1 VGFISVFFNVVLV
14 NPMINIL
21 IMLYVFCFKN
31 FGVAIIVFTFIVR
44 GALTPL
50 SVRQSK
56 QFKAMAS
63 LQPKLKSLQE
73 KFKNDR
79 SKISSETMKLYR
91 DNGVSPLGCLG
102 PTFLQMPVFFALFW
116 ALRGTL
122 PSTPENLT
130 KLSGKLYFWLPGIY
144 QAIPINDNFLGLS
157 LGKITTDNPLPYLL
171 PLLVG
176 ISTFFMQKSSSPPSS
191 SQQES
196 TQRMLL
202 WMMPGML
209 GYFTLFFE
217 TGLALYWI
225 VSNVIGIIIQGF
237 VVGWSPILS
246 IFSRSKSKPNN
257 EIEST
262 QVDTQNLNE
271 EENSDEVSGN
281 DSKDSGRSDRNSV
294 KRIRRRAQRSKN
306 RRDK

>member
-1 VGFISVFFNVVLV
+1 MGFISVFFNVVLV
-14 NPMINIL
+14 DPMINIL
-21 IMLYVFCFKN
+21 VMLYILCSEN
-31 FGVAIIVFTFIVR
+31 FGLAIIVFTLIVR

-56 QFKAMAS
+56 QFKAMGA
-63 LQPKLKSLQE
+63 LQPKLKALQE
-73 KFKNDR
+73 KYKNDR
-79 SKISSETMKLYR
+79 SRISSETMKLYR
-91 DNGVSPLGCLG
+91 ENGVSPLGCLG

-130 KLSGKLYFWLPGIY
+130 KLSDKLYSWLPGIN
-144 QAIPINDNFLGLS
+144 QAIPIDDDFLGLS

-171 PLLVG
+171 PILVG
-176 ISTFFMQKSSSPPSS
+176 VSTFFMQKSSSPPSS
-191 SQQES
+191 PQQES
-196 TQRMLL
+196 TNRMLL

-246 IFSRSKSKPNN
+246 IFSRSKSND
-257 EIEST
+257 ETELT
-262 QVDTQNLNE
+262 QEDKQNLNG

-281 DSKDSGRSDRNSV
+281 DSKNGGRSDRNSV
-294 KRIRRRAQRSKN
+294 KRIKRRAQRSKN
-306 RRDK
+306 RRNR

>member
-1 VGFISVFFNVVLV
+1 MGFISVFFNVVLV
-14 NPMINIL
+14 DPMINIL
-21 IMLYVFCFKN
+21 VMLYILCSEN
-31 FGVAIIVFTFIVR
+31 FGLAIIVFTFIVR

-56 QFKAMAS
+56 QFKAMGA
-63 LQPKLKSLQE
+63 LQPKLKALQE
-73 KFKNDR
+73 KYKNDR
-79 SKISSETMKLYR
+79 SRISSETMKLYR
-91 DNGVSPLGCLG
+91 ENGVSPLGCLG

-130 KLSGKLYFWLPGIY
+130 KLSDKLYSWLPGIN
-144 QAIPINDNFLGLS
+144 QAIPIDDNFLGLS

-171 PLLVG
+171 PILVG
-176 ISTFFMQKSSSPPSS
+176 VSTFFMQKSSSPPSS
-191 SQQES
+191 PQQES
-196 TQRMLL
+196 TNRMLL

-246 IFSRSKSKPNN
+246 IFSRSKSND
-257 EIEST
+257 ETESI
-262 QVDTQNLNE
+262 QEDKQNLNG

-281 DSKDSGRSDRNSV
+281 DSKNGGRSDRNSV
-294 KRIRRRAQRSKN
+294 KRIKRRAQRSKN
-306 RRDK
+306 RRNR